1 MNQKVVQTSELV
13 RMKLDLKNQEILFE
27 VVLVYNLRTKNFLNM
42 IFSQNNDPEQYSI
55 SREIY

>member
-27 VVLVYNLRTKNFLNM
+27 VVLVYNLRTKNLLNM
-42 IFSQNNDPEQYSI
+42 TFSQNNDPEQYSI

>member
-27 VVLVYNLRTKNFLNM
+27 VVLVYNLRIKNFLNM

>member
-27 VVLVYNLRTKNFLNM
+27 VVLVYNLRRKNLLNM
-42 IFSQNNDPEQYSI
+42 TFSQNNDPEQYSI